1 MLGGFIMK
9 PIKIVA
15 FAVIFCLATL
25 AQADVM
31 NSKKGK
37 REALKMGL
45 YPPDIIMRHQKRL
58 GITEAQR
65 SQITGAVKT
74 FQGEVADLQW
84 NMQSEQQQLRQS
96 FAGYT
101 INMDESLAQAE
112 KVLALEN
119 QFKLAHFRLLITIKN
134 ALTEEQIDTINREI
148 KRKRDGKGGADVA
161 AVMPAAGNISIA
173 ATAF

>member
-1 MLGGFIMK
+1 MK
-9 PIKIVA
+9 PIKIVL
-15 FAVIFCLATL
+15 FAVLFCLATL

-31 NSKKGK
+31 SGNKGK

-58 GITEAQR
+58 GITDPQR

-74 FQGEVADLQW
+74 FQSEVADLQW
-84 NMQSEQQQLRQS
+84 NMQSEQQLLRQS
-96 FAGYT
+96 FAGYN
-101 INMDESLAQAE
+101 INTEESLAQAE
-112 KVLALEN
+112 KVLVLEN
-119 QFKLAHFRLLITIKN
+119 QFKLAHFRLLIKIKN

-161 AVMPAAGNISIA
+161 AVVPSVGNISIA
-173 ATAF
+173 GRAF

>member
-1 MLGGFIMK
+1 MK
-9 PIKIVA
+9 PIKIVLLTV
-15 FAVIFCLATL
+15 FICLATL

-74 FQGEVADLQW
+74 FQSEVADLQW
-84 NMQSEQQQLRQS
+84 NMQSEQQLLRQS

-101 INMDESLAQAE
+101 INMEKSLAQAE
-112 KVLALEN
+112 KVLALEK

-134 ALTEEQIDTINREI
+134 ALTEDQVDIINREI
-148 KRKRDGKGGADVA
+148 KRKRDAKGGADVA
-161 AVMPAAGNISIA
+161 SLVPVSGSISIA
-173 ATAF
+173 ARAF

>member
-1 MLGGFIMK
+1 MK
-9 PIKIVA
+9 PIKIVL
-15 FAVIFCLATL
+15 FAVCFCLATL
-25 AQADVM
+25 AQAGVM
-31 NSKKGK
+31 NSAKDK

-45 YPPDIIMRHQKRL
+45 YPPDIIMRYQKRL

-84 NMQSEQQQLRQS
+84 NMQSEQQRLRQS

-101 INMDESLAQAE
+101 INMEESLAQAE
-112 KVLALEN
+112 KVLALET
-119 QFKLAHFRLLITIKN
+119 QLKLAHFRLLIKIKN

-161 AVMPAAGNISIA
+161 SLVPSVGNISIA
-173 ATAF
+173 GRAF